1 MRTPRN
7 QRPAPAA
14 VNENIVAL
22 HQFVMQ
28 HGHQWKTK
36 LRRKWL
42 TDVPAEQAWMR
53 KLRNDVPITTFG
65 AITTADIERWFRE
78 DKYRV
83 EASSRH
89 ECDDVAVGGVDQAAA
104 VVSESADGAWVQG
117 WLWVPASAIGLEEGG
132 DDNE

>member
-7 QRPAPAA
+7 QRPAPAV
-14 VNENIVAL
+14 VNQNIDLL

-53 KLRNDVPITTFG
+53 KLRNELPISTFG
-65 AITTADIERWFRE
+65 AITTADVERWYEEHLYRE
-78 DKYRV
+78 KAWELHGD
-83 EASSRH
+83 E
-89 ECDDVAVGGVDQAAA
+89 DIDIGAVGAAQS
-104 VVSESADGAWVQG
+104 VVSLSEAGAWVQA
-117 WLWVPASAIGLEEGG
+117 WVWVPKEALTEEGG
-132 DDNE
+132 DDNQ